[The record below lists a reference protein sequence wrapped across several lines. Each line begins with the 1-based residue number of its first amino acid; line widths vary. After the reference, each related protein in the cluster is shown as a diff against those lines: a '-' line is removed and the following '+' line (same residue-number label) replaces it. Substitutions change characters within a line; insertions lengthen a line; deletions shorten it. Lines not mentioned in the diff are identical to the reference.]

1 MVEGI
6 HDNACTNDIH
16 SEILEVT
23 DKGSL
28 AYQTDSLMT
37 TKPNIS
43 DRRMTTKAQHIRLTD
58 IQPQSTT

>member
-6 HDNACTNDIH
+6 HDNACANDIIH
-16 SEILEVT
+16 SEILGVT

-28 AYQTDSLMT
+28 AYQTDRHTT

-43 DRRMTTKAQHIRLTD
+43 D
-58 IQPQSTT
+58 